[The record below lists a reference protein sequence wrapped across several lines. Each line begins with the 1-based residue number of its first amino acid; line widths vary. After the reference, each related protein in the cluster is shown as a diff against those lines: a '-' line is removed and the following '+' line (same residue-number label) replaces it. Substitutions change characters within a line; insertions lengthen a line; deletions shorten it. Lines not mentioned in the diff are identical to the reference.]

1 MSMRILLNLLPPTE
15 KLTLA
20 RRFRSRFFIWQTILL
35 LCLLLYYVSILCG
48 AFFILR
54 HEAIL
59 AKDAQEKYSELNDET
74 KKLGIYQEAFKQAN
88 VSANEIE
95 LYTKNHL
102 HWTELFTLLDDITE
116 EGVVVV
122 ELLTKDYTIT
132 INGQARTRE
141 NFLRFEER
149 LKQTDCVSDVKVP
162 ISNLFS
168 QTEVEFQIDFNI
180 RRACLVQKNTP

>member
-1 MSMRILLNLLPPTE
+1 MRILLNLLPPVE
-15 KLTLA
+15 KLALA
-20 RRFRSRFFIWQTILL
+20 RRFRSRFFAWQSVLL

-48 AFFILR
+48 VFFILR

-59 AKDAQEKYSELNDET
+59 ARDAEEKYSELNDET
-74 KKLGIYQEAFKQAN
+74 KKLALYQEEFKRAN
-88 VSANEIE
+88 ANANEVA

-102 HWTELFTLLDDITE
+102 HWSTLFTLLDEVTQ
-116 EGVVVV
+116 EGVVII
-122 ELLTKDYTIT
+122 ELLTKDYTVSLS
-132 INGQARTRE
+132 GQARTRE
-141 NFLRFEER
+141 DFLSFENR

-180 RRACLVQKNTP
+180 KRTCLVREKIP